1 MKKRIKKMH
10 LPIDEE
16 GREIINMVVHDNSD
30 FLSPYSN
37 DNQEIIT
44 QDVASFLNS
53 KSKLIKQNKPLHI
66 IIKSDKI
73 NDNEK
78 NVYSKAIKNYYYNEK
93 IDIERSLKFYLISSL
108 ILTVVSIIIFSLLYT
123 VVQNVNISILS
134 EIITVIGWVFLWE
147 AVDLFC
153 IRSSLLQVKRRKCKN
168 FINAQISFEKLNYSN
183 LKKIKNKLA

>member
-1 MKKRIKKMH
+1 
-10 LPIDEE
+10 
-16 GREIINMVVHDNSD
+16 MVVHDNSD
-30 FLSPYSN
+30 FLSPYSS

-108 ILTVVSIIIFSLLYT
+108 ILAVVSIIIFSLLYT

-134 EIITVIGWVFLWE
+134 EIICYRLGL
-147 AVDLFC
+147 
-153 IRSSLLQVKRRKCKN
+153 SLG
-168 FINAQISFEKLNYSN
+168 SG
-183 LKKIKNKLA
+183 

>member
-1 MKKRIKKMH
+1 
-10 LPIDEE
+10 
-16 GREIINMVVHDNSD
+16 MVVHDNSD
-30 FLSPYSN
+30 FLSPYSS

-78 NVYSKAIKNYYYNEK
+78 NVYSKAIKNYYYSEK

-108 ILTVVSIIIFSLLYT
+108 ILAVVSIIIFSLLYT

-147 AVDLFC
+147 AVDL
-153 IRSSLLQVKRRKCKN
+153 L
-168 FINAQISFEKLNYSN
+168 FIK
-183 LKKIKNKLA
+183 

>member
-1 MKKRIKKMH
+1 
-10 LPIDEE
+10 
-16 GREIINMVVHDNSD
+16 MVVHDNSD
-30 FLSPYSN
+30 FLSPYSS

-108 ILTVVSIIIFSLLYT
+108 ILAVVSIIIFSLLYT

-147 AVDLFC
+147 AVDL
-153 IRSSLLQVKRRKCKN
+153 L
-168 FINAQISFEKLNYSN
+168 FIK
-183 LKKIKNKLA
+183 